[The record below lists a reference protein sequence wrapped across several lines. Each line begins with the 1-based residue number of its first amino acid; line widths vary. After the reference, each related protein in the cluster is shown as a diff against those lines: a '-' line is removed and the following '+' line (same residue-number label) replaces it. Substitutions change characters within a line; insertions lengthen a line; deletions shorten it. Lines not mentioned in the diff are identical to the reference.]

1 MPPLSLAG
9 KHCAIVGATGILGAS
24 IAKAFANQGA
34 VLTLLSRTILDAR
47 PRFEPELRRFEA
59 PPDHP
64 WQARPGHH
72 RFLPLDVSSPQNIQS
87 VFKHGVD
94 TETKRVSETT
104 VGPVDILVNCAGISQ
119 ASLNKRTSDTELAE
133 ILNVNLLATML
144 ACKHAKVDRQGNLV
158 SSRYCTRL
166 PERFKANRQ
175 RLYNQRIKS
184 GGSKRQSGSG
194 CLCCLKS
201 WTSRYVLIAFICPLS
216 S

>member
-64 WQARPGHH
+64 WQTRPGHH
-72 RFLPLDVSSPQNIQS
+72 RFLPLDVSSPQDIQS
-87 VFKHGVD
+87 VFKHAMD

-144 ACKHAKVDRQGNLV
+144 ACKHAKVERQGNLSVNCVVSHISDVGLTDKGCIINV
-158 SSRYCTRL
+158 SSLMALKGSLGAAAYAAS
-166 PERFKANRQ
+166 KAGLLGMYR
-175 RLYNQRIKS
+175 
-184 GGSKRQSGSG
+184 
-194 CLCCLKS
+194 
-201 WTSRYVLIAFICPLS
+201 
-216 S
+216 